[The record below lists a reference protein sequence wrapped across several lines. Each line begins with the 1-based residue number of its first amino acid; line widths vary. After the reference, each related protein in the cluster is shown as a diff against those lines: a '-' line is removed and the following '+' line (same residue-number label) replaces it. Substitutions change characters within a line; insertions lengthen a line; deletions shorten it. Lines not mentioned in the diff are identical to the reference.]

1 MNLNLSRTLK
11 VSKHSFERRSEYYI
25 LLCRIGSS
33 YILQWMSESFF
44 SFTMMRTCYISMRWW
59 WWCRLCT
66 DQGGFN
72 SACSLKQHSAV
83 RHFTAL
89 GLMYSDSEQTSLCQF
104 GLTWPRL
111 EPTIYF
117 SRGEYASQCGWC
129 GFFLMD
135 VRLNGNHNCN
145 NKVVCL
151 VWRNCD
157 SMSIPNMWGFP
168 CLFTC
173 CCFFSFF
180 LHV

>member
-1 MNLNLSRTLK
+1 MDLHIFCSDWVSHFSALS
-11 VSKHSFERRSEYYI
+11 
-25 LLCRIGSS
+25 
-33 YILQWMSESFF
+33 
-44 SFTMMRTCYISMRWW
+44 WW
-59 WWCRLCT
+59 EHVIFPW
-66 DQGGFN
+66 DDDNDDDDVGFVQTK
-72 SACSLKQHSAV
+72 ADLIVLSAV

-111 EPTIYF
+111 EPTIYL
-117 SRGEYASQCGWC
+117 SRGEYTSQCGWC

-168 CLFTC
+168 CLFAC
-173 CCFFSFF
+173 LIIGF
-180 LHV
+180 LSIIYGIWTGKSYNKIDIHFILDIRDQKCM